1 MIQAARC
8 DGYHPRQ
15 FKYVEVKAV
24 TRDRA
29 PFQLAQF
36 AEPASLRPPLRPEH
50 QLMPTLFD
58 RLRDDAPGQQVES
71 ADVYAVNRT
80 RMREIIERDL
90 GYLLNTTNREHEVAR
105 ERYPAVASSTLN
117 YGVPPIAGGHVS
129 DRKWA
134 DIVGIIKRA
143 IEDFEPRLIPD
154 SLLIAPLSEGVAH
167 QTHNLLHFEISGMVH
182 MIPYPVAF
190 TSQSSLDLESCT
202 FSLKTSH
209 AS

>member
-1 MIQAARC
+1 
-8 DGYHPRQ
+8 
-15 FKYVEVKAV
+15 
-24 TRDRA
+24 
-29 PFQLAQF
+29 
-36 AEPASLRPPLRPEH
+36 
-50 QLMPTLFD
+50 MPTLFD

-71 ADVYAVNRT
+71 ADVYAVNHI

-90 GYLLNTTNREHEVAR
+90 GYLLNTTNREHEIAR
-105 ERYPAVASSTLN
+105 DRYPAVASSTLN
-117 YGVPPIAGGHVS
+117 YGVPPIVGGHGS

-154 SLLIAPLSEGVAH
+154 SLLVAPLPGGVEH

-190 TSQSSLDLESCT
+190 AAQSSLDLESCA
-202 FSLKTSH
+202 FNMK
-209 AS
+209 ASNAG